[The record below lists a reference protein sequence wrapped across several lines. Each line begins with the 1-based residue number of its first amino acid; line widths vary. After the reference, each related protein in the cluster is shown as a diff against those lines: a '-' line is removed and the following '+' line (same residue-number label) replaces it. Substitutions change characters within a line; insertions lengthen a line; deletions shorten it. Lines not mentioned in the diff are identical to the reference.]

1 MTQVVFLFSLL
12 LALFSFSIFGFKK
25 IEKDHEKAI
34 KKIGEDYKATV
45 KKIDEDFEQSLKNR
59 IKNYKASID
68 ELTKVA
74 EGKIELLILDQ
85 KVPQDKLN

>member
-12 LALFSFSIFGFKK
+12 LALFSFSFFGFKK

-34 KKIGEDYKATV
+34 

-68 ELTKVA
+68 ELTKDA
-74 EGKIELLILDQ
+74 EGKIEFLILDR
-85 KVPQDKLN
+85 KVLQDKLN